1 MNYLPEFLAPALT
14 KALGWTILHSLWQS
28 TLIAVLLSVA
38 MLLLHRQSSRLRYRV
53 AIGALFLNLAVAVV
67 TFSYYYQSHP
77 ANAGLK
83 AVVAPTTSYFSS
95 QPAAAEESNFSL
107 LTAASEYFAA
117 HLPLLVSLW
126 LLGMALMLLRFM
138 GGLAYLQ
145 RLKSYKTTPVPDQWQ
160 NRLHQLSQEL
170 KIKKVIRLAESAL
183 VQTPLVIGYF
193 KPVILLPLGT
203 IAELPV
209 AQIEAILAHELAHL
223 KRHDYFFN
231 LLQSLTEIIFFYHPA
246 IWWISDYVRIER
258 ENCCDDLAVAVC
270 GDSLAYARALANLAE
285 RTPGTPGLALAF
297 AGKDG
302 SLLARIRRLVQQ
314 PGSRP
319 SFTDGFVA
327 ATVLLLC
334 LTFLSATALAN
345 LKPTQP
351 AVLPASTIHSVP
363 EKLVQNLNFSN
374 NIISVQDSVPTTSD
388 LVIVKNK
395 KGKVTEVFVDGQ
407 KVPKEKLPDYANRIE
422 QALENQRKGKNIVL
436 SETETLRK
444 ADAAV
449 ARLNQPPLPPAVAPP
464 APPIPPPVFV
474 PTPAEPVKPVK
485 PVKPAKPAK
494 PALVP
499 AAPKGATVP
508 SKGFFYDGDF
518 FSFANDSTFSKM
530 AFNFNFDSTF
540 KVLEKNMVL
549 QEEQL
554 RKHELVLQKQLET
567 INNKHN
573 SLQLEK
579 LAKEHEKLAAEH
591 TKMAKSHAAGMEK
604 LIAELKKEGL
614 YKEGKNRQI
623 LFNNDGLYIDGQK
636 QSDKIYQKY
645 KKYFPE
651 PDKKTTEQW
660 MEYNKN

>member
-14 KALGWTILHSLWQS
+14 KALGWTILHSMWQS
-28 TLIAVLLSVA
+28 ILIAVLLSVA

-53 AIGALFLNLAVAVV
+53 AIGALFLNLAAAFI
-67 TFSYYYQSHP
+67 TFSYYYQSNP
-77 ANAGLK
+77 ANAGLQ
-83 AVVAPTTSYFSS
+83 AAITPTTSYLSS
-95 QPAAAEESNFSL
+95 QPAEVNNFSL
-107 LTAASEYFAA
+107 LTVASEYFAA

-126 LLGMALMLLRFM
+126 LLGMALMLLRFI

-145 RLKSYKTTPVPDQWQ
+145 RLKSYKTTPAPNQWQ

-170 KIKKVIRLAESAL
+170 KIKKVIWLAESAL

-193 KPVILLPLGT
+193 KPIILLPLGT
-203 IAELPV
+203 ISELPV

-258 ENCCDDLAVAVC
+258 ENCCDDLAVAIC

-285 RTPGTPGLALAF
+285 RTPRTPGLALAF

-314 PGSRP
+314 PGSHP

-345 LKPTQP
+345 LKPAPP
-351 AVLPASTIHSVP
+351 AFLPASTIQSVP
-363 EKLVQNLNFSN
+363 KKLVHLNFSN
-374 NIISVQDSVPTTSD
+374 NIIPVQDSVPATSD

-407 KVPKEKLPDYANRIE
+407 KVPKDKLPEYAGRIE
-422 QALENQRKGKNIVL
+422 QALENQRKGKNIAL

-449 ARLNQPPLPPAVAPP
+449 ARLNQPPLAPVIAPP
-464 APPIPPPVFV
+464 APPIPPPVSV
-474 PTPAEPVKPVK
+474 PDPAEPVKPVK

-499 AAPKGATVP
+499 AAPKGAAVP
-508 SKGFFYDGDF
+508 AKGFFYEGDF
-518 FSFANDSTFSKM
+518 FAFANDSMFSKL
-530 AFNFNFDSTF
+530 AINLNFDSTF
-540 KVLEKNMVL
+540 KTLEKTLQL
-549 QEEQL
+549 QEEQF
-554 RKHELVLQKQLET
+554 RKHEIVLQNQLAT
-567 INNKHN
+567 INSKHN

-579 LAKEHEKLAAEH
+579 LTKEHAKLAAEH
-591 TKMAKSHAAGMEK
+591 AKMAKEHAAGMEK

-636 QSDKIYQKY
+636 QSYKIYQKY
-645 KKYFPE
+645 KKYLPE